1 MKFRL
6 VLFVLLA
13 MIFCRQ
19 SVAQTSSALETYDR
33 GTIYLYN
40 TFFDSGFAKNGQMM
54 STGTFGSN
62 LAAEMAG
69 SKYALDEMVKVR
81 RYKIIGTTTG
91 LVATAVQI
99 VSIVVYLL
107 DRDYVSK
114 PGFQIATIGIGGTA
128 GILSMGYNRLAT
140 GAMNRAVWVYN
151 RDVVSGRLRYEAE
164 GMRGW

>member
-6 VLFVLLA
+6 ALFVLLA

-19 SVAQTSSALETYDR
+19 SVAQTSSAIETYDR
-33 GTIYLYN
+33 GTIYLYS
-40 TFFDSGFAKNGQMM
+40 TFFESGFAKNGEMM
-54 STGTFGSN
+54 STGVFGSK

-69 SKYALDEMVKVR
+69 SEYALDEMAKVR
-81 RYKIIGTTTG
+81 KYKIIGTTAG

-99 VSIVVYLL
+99 ASIVVYLL

-128 GILSMGYNRLAT
+128 GILSLGYNRLAT
-140 GAMNRAVWVYN
+140 GAMNRAVWLYN

-164 GMRGW
+164 GIRGW